1 MQSELSYDE
10 LYRKWKHFVDGGSDL
25 TGLRKEVAH
34 SWRRCRTIGVNPFE
48 RSPRIDPGR
57 LPKLLE
63 KNSYLL
69 EVVSP
74 FIDLIDGLIQGT
86 GFIVVLTDKNGFVL
100 EMKGDE
106 QVLRQAGENNFCVGA
121 NRSERAVGTNAI
133 GMAIIE
139 NKPFQIVGPEH
150 YNVYHHSWTCSAAP
164 IHDTRGRVIGIL
176 NLSGHYSLKHRH
188 TLGLVVSLVQAI
200 EREFHLREK
209 SENLKLINEYLKKV
223 IDSIS
228 DGVIALDRN
237 GTVTATNA
245 KLKKLFQLNKVK
257 LCGTHAAEIF
267 GEHFSLLEALHSGQD
282 FFDRED
288 FVTLGARKFSCLTTA
303 RQIKNE
309 QDQVVGVVGIF
320 KEKKE
325 IHTMVNRMIGARA
338 NFTFEDIIGRS
349 PQLERAVNMA
359 RMVAQTDNRI
369 ILEGESGTGK
379 ELFAQ
384 AIHNASKRSGGPFI
398 AINCGAIPRELI
410 ESELFGYSEGAFT
423 GAKKGG
429 KPGKFEL
436 ADGGTLFLDEV
447 SSMPLDMQAK
457 LLRVL
462 QQGEITRVGGIETIP
477 VNVRVI
483 AASNKPLEDLVAEG
497 HFRSDLFYRLG
508 VVVIKIPPLRER
520 TGDIPL
526 LFSYLLEKICA
537 KYGIGI
543 NSYEEGLIELLSSYE
558 WPGNVREL
566 ENYIERAV
574 VLARN
579 SVLTAEHF
587 PKKIFQ
593 DLSEKQVTAVKPL
606 ALMEKEN
613 IERALKIFN
622 GNISKTSRYLGI
634 TRNTLYNKMRE
645 YNIKTACSKF
655 EH

>member
-1 MQSELSYDE
+1 M
-10 LYRKWKHFVDGGSDL
+10 
-25 TGLRKEVAH
+25 
-34 SWRRCRTIGVNPFE
+34 
-48 RSPRIDPGR
+48 
-57 LPKLLE
+57 E

-106 QVLRQAGENNFCVGA
+106 QVIRQAGENNFCVGA

-150 YNVYHHSWTCSAAP
+150 YNVYHHIWTCSAAP

-176 NLSGHYSLKHRH
+176 NLSGHYSLKHKH
-188 TLGLVVSLVQAI
+188 TLGMVISLVQAI

-209 SENLKLINEYLKKV
+209 SENLKLINEHLKKV

-237 GTVTATNA
+237 GTVTATNT

-257 LCGTHAAEIF
+257 LCGTNAAEIF
-267 GEHFSLLEALHSGQD
+267 GEKFPLLEALHSGQD
-282 FFDRED
+282 YFDRED
-288 FVTLGARKFSCLTTA
+288 FVAVGSRKFSCISTA

-320 KEKKE
+320 REKKE
-325 IHTMVNRMIGARA
+325 IHTMINRMIGARA
-338 NFTFEDIIGRS
+338 NFTFEDIVGKS

-359 RMVAQTDNRI
+359 RMVAQTDTRI

-423 GAKKGG
+423 GARKGG

-462 QQGEITRVGGIETIP
+462 QQDEITRVGGIETIP

-483 AASNKPLEDLVAEG
+483 AASNKPLEELVTEG

-526 LFSYLLEKICA
+526 LFSYLLEKICT

-543 NSYEEGLIELLSSYE
+543 NNYEEGLIDILSSYE

-593 DLSEKQVTAVKPL
+593 DLPEKQTAAVKPL

-634 TRNTLYNKMRE
+634 TRNTLYNKLRE
-645 YNIKTACSKF
+645 YNIKSLCSKF